1 MPFTGAQTTAFFQD
15 ADQMAIVNRTATQ
28 LATEGIDS
36 VDALGEFEDDDF
48 KQIMS
53 NLQHPPQIPDPADA
67 TRLVNDVPYVIGA
80 KSLRRLKVAAHAIRY
95 YQTIARDTTPNN
107 MHYTNTLKHFET
119 QWKALVA
126 RTDETDPE
134 TPKITRNLKVTRWAE
149 AFVDFLHR
157 VNGIRH
163 IPLAY
168 VIRSEVEVPAAAPA
182 LIRNRPYSAQHESIE
197 GELIARALHAH
208 ALFRND
214 NAKVYHF
221 LEEAT
226 RATHYSSSLK
236 SFQRSKNG
244 REAYLAIISQHA
256 GADKWERELKAQ
268 ESFLTSRIWKGNTN
282 FSLEWFIE
290 QHRSA
295 FISMEQCSQHV
306 AFQLPNEQTR
316 VRYLIDNIQC
326 NDAEL
331 QASLAA
337 IRMDKTGPNAKRNNF
352 ENAVQFLLPSDPV
365 AKKRKLNNNNPNNN
379 ANAQIS
385 LVDGNTD
392 GKLKPSIG
400 KTGVHFRYY
409 KGEEYKTL
417 SNEQKLELRE
427 WRSKKGSSKRKA
439 DNSGDDTRDKKKFQR
454 EIASVVKKLEESRNK
469 DKDAK
474 AAELK
479 EITDVI
485 LAATTASASKPA
497 PAPAPTTDQQKAAI
511 MATRIQ
517 GIMSRGGKKSTS
529 D

>member
-1 MPFTGAQTTAFFQD
+1 MPFNIAQTNAFFQD
-15 ADQMAIVNRTATQ
+15 ADQMSIANRTAAQ
-28 LATEGIDS
+28 LVTEGIDT
-36 VDALGEFEDDDF
+36 VDALGEFEDEDF

-53 NLQHPPQIPDPADA
+53 NLQHPPQIPDPANA
-67 TRLVNDVPYVIGA
+67 ALLINDVPYVIGA
-80 KSLRRLKVAAHAIRY
+80 KSLRRLKVAAHAVRY
-95 YQTIARDTTPNN
+95 YQNIDRPTTPNN
-107 MHYTNTLKHFET
+107 MHYTNTLKHFEI

-126 RTDETDPE
+126 RTDETDPD
-134 TPKITRNLKVTRWAE
+134 TPKITRNLKVTRWSE
-149 AFVDFLHR
+149 AFADFLHR

-168 VIRSEVEVPAAAPA
+168 VIRSEVDVPAAAPA
-182 LIRNRPYSAQHESIE
+182 LIRNRPYSAEHESIE
-197 GELIARALHAH
+197 GELIARASHGH

-226 RATHYSSSLK
+226 RGTQYSSSLK
-236 SFQRSKNG
+236 TFQRSKNG

-282 FSLEWFIE
+282 FSLERFIE

-306 AFQLPNEQTR
+306 AFQLPNEHTR

-337 IRMDKTGPNAKRNNF
+337 IRMDTTGPDAKRNNF
-352 ENAVQFLLPSDPV
+352 ENAAQFLLPSDPV
-365 AKKRKLNNNNPNNN
+365 AKKRKLNSNNPNNT
-379 ANAQIS
+379 AQIS

-392 GKLKPSIG
+392 GQLKQSIG
-400 KTGVHFRYY
+400 KTGVHFCYY
-409 KGEEYKTL
+409 KGEEYKAL
-417 SNEQKLELRE
+417 SNEQKLELKE
-427 WRSKKGSSKRKA
+427 WRTKKESNKRKT
-439 DNSGDDTRDKKKFQR
+439 DKPGDDGRDKKKKFQR
-454 EIASVVKKLEESRNK
+454 DVASVVKKLEESK
-469 DKDAK
+469 IKEKDAK

-485 LAATTASASKPA
+485 LAATSASAPTSA
-497 PAPAPTTDQQKAAI
+497 PASAPTSDQQTAVV

-517 GIMSRGGKKSTS
+517 GIMSRGSKKATS